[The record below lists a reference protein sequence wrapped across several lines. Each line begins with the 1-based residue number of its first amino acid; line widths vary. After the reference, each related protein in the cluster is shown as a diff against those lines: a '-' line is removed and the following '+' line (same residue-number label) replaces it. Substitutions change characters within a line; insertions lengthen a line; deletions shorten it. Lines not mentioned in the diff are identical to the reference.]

1 MLGAHAPLGPE
12 ELSFLDLMGDQL
24 QGLPL
29 ELLPDGSRRLGL
41 AGEHAKAL
49 AQRSN
54 VLGVA
59 AYRASLTHAASGA
72 FALTLRLRLQ
82 FSSLADRD
90 TTTVLRHWAVARR
103 EDGEYEES
111 LAGLRL
117 VQELWCDIADTDP
130 EALDN
135 RNDIAVSLLDLGDF
149 RKALEILR
157 PLVAANRKARPGKRK
172 DPHTLT
178 SESNLADAMKMSGDF
193 GGALRLAKR
202 VLHDRTESPHLGP
215 DHSDTLSSGNN
226 VAELLQRV
234 GDLQGALRLQ
244 EHVLARRRAAA
255 LDHTDTITAAANL
268 ATTYYAL
275 GEFQRALALERDVLR
290 DRRERDGRSHPNT
303 LIAAN
308 NLAGTLRDLGHFTE
322 AGQLLRQVVRDH
334 RRSVREAHPEALLS
348 LTNLADLLREQ
359 GDLPGAG
366 RLARKAWRLRA
377 QVLSPEHPDTV
388 TSMASYAAVLYGR
401 KQYAQAARLQRQVLT
416 LRSRDSGPDHV
427 ETLHAANDLANL
439 LSKQGRHAEAGAI
452 YADIEPRV
460 LKALGQDHPDAL
472 EVRLSLAE
480 TFFHLGNK
488 AKALALAQH
497 VAKQVLSRTYLDA
510 RDFDRCSRLA
520 AVLIMLDA
528 HADLEALLTRISTMM
543 WETLELVDQDSSQLL
558 LGGYTSFH
566 DTWVRHCLTHNQD
579 DLLRA
584 LGPLHGLDS
593 ASWAR
598 ADLSSRA
605 RSPGAAGE
613 VREPYDKAR
622 RALHDSRVQLT
633 QLDALLRTLGV
644 QIAGESPASGLR
656 TYRSQLLASRKRAVE
671 EEAAAM
677 ATLRAAQDELR
688 ASEPGLDIGQRTRPP
703 TTGDLRRQLLDNEGV
718 LVLIQFTDSQT
729 ASVLLRRSGVGV
741 TPLPALESLRAA
753 FSTQNGLPSP
763 GLRSGGFRG
772 AVEDLIPADA
782 AQRDAGAPPV
792 HLFFDAS
799 KAEQDM
805 RAALWSAIEPTLA
818 GLDRLHAVHS
828 PTLRGLPL
836 QLGRPIARTGHYP
849 ALPGF
854 QRIFEA
860 TRATSD
866 AMDTDL
872 GELDIG
878 FDCAWETPAPIPFA
892 GAEAALMKAQG
903 PKVTVSGGRAA
914 LEKLTSGMHAPNVQL
929 ACHGSTAG
937 EDANR
942 FSVLLLDAETG
953 ARLDPGHL
961 LSLPGTIDE
970 LVCSTC
976 VGGIV
981 SQRVAVDAMGI
992 VSAMQLKG
1000 TRSVVACLAPI
1011 SDFHMPMLMTLYR
1024 HHRIRGISSADAL
1037 QRAKLHLRSG
1047 DWPADIPELVE
1058 RAYGSAMEEVLL
1070 RAQYAGPPTGD
1081 RLAKADRAR
1090 RLARSVAGWVL
1101 PDVLQQAVGEPSA
1114 FTAEAH
1120 QKFSHAWC
1128 ESTAKRAEFSHAA
1141 ARCLV
1146 ETRAAWPAPH
1156 RVLAEHLCAFTQC
1169 FGGVH

>member
-1 MLGAHAPLGPE
+1 MPGMSRGGDLAQSQELMRALGAHAPLGPE

-41 AGEHAKAL
+41 AGEYAKAL

-54 VLGVA
+54 VLGAA

-117 VQELWCDIADTDP
+117 VQELWRDIADTDP

-135 RNDIAVSLLDLGDF
+135 RNDIAVLLLDLGDF
-149 RKALEILR
+149 REALEILR
-157 PLVAANRKARPGKRK
+157 PLVGANRKARPGKRK
-172 DPHTLT
+172 DLHTLT

-193 GGALRLAKR
+193 GGALRLAQR

-215 DHSDTLSSGNN
+215 NHSDTLASGNN

-244 EHVLARRRAAA
+244 EHVLARRRATA

-275 GEFQRALALERDVLR
+275 GQFQRALALERDVLR

-322 AGQLLRQVVRDH
+322 AGQLLSQVVRDH

-401 KQYAQAARLQRQVLT
+401 KQYAQAVRLQRQVVT

-427 ETLHAANDLANL
+427 ETLRAANDLANL
-439 LSKQGRHAEAGAI
+439 LSKQGRDAEAGAI

-460 LKALGQDHPDAL
+460 VKALGEDHPDAL

-480 TFFHLGNK
+480 TFFHRGDK
-488 AKALALAQH
+488 AKALVLAQRVGKH
-497 VAKQVLSRTYLDA
+497 VLLRTYLDA

-543 WETLELVDQDSSQLL
+543 WEALELLDQDSSQHL

-605 RSPGAAGE
+605 RSPGAPEE

-622 RALHDSRVQLT
+622 RALHDCRVQLT

-656 TYRSQLLASRKRAVE
+656 TYRSQLLASRKRAVA
-671 EEAAAM
+671 EEATAT
-677 ATLRAAQDELR
+677 ATLHAAQDELL
-688 ASEPGLDIGQRTRPP
+688 AAEPGLDIGQRTRPP
-703 TTGDLRRQLLDNEGV
+703 ATGDVRRQLLDNEGV
-718 LVLIQFTDSQT
+718 LVLIQFTDGQT

-753 FSTQNGLPSP
+753 FSAQNGLSSS
-763 GLRSGGFRG
+763 GRRNGGFRG
-772 AVEDLIPADA
+772 AVEDLLTPADP
-782 AQRDAGAPPV
+782 AQLEATAPPV
-792 HLFFDAS
+792 HLFFDAF

-805 RAALWSAIEPTLA
+805 RAALWSAIEPTLE
-818 GLDRLHAVHS
+818 GLDRLHVVHS

-836 QLGRPIARTGHYP
+836 QLGHPIARTGHYP

-866 AMDTDL
+866 EVETDL
-872 GELDIG
+872 GELDM
-878 FDCAWETPAPIPFA
+878 D
-892 GAEAALMKAQG
+892 
-903 PKVTVSGGRAA
+903 
-914 LEKLTSGMHAPNVQL
+914 
-929 ACHGSTAG
+929 STALG
-937 EDANR
+937 R
-942 FSVLLLDAETG
+942 
-953 ARLDPGHL
+953 RLRRSP
-961 LSLPGTIDE
+961 LPG
-970 LVCSTC
+970 L
-976 VGGIV
+976 
-981 SQRVAVDAMGI
+981 R
-992 VSAMQLKG
+992 
-1000 TRSVVACLAPI
+1000 
-1011 SDFHMPMLMTLYR
+1011 
-1024 HHRIRGISSADAL
+1024 
-1037 QRAKLHLRSG
+1037 LHS
-1047 DWPADIPELVE
+1047 
-1058 RAYGSAMEEVLL
+1058 
-1070 RAQYAGPPTGD
+1070 
-1081 RLAKADRAR
+1081 
-1090 RLARSVAGWVL
+1090 
-1101 PDVLQQAVGEPSA
+1101 
-1114 FTAEAH
+1114 
-1120 QKFSHAWC
+1120 
-1128 ESTAKRAEFSHAA
+1128 
-1141 ARCLV
+1141 
-1146 ETRAAWPAPH
+1146 
-1156 RVLAEHLCAFTQC
+1156 
-1169 FGGVH
+1169 